1 MTYFFIQGSGF
12 RVQRGQCGAYKQGSV
27 VNVYGAMPKG
37 FLTAGFPR
45 IAAFPNGEGCDM
57 RYEDAAIPDTLP
69 SPRGEGAPKG
79 RIGH

>member
-1 MTYFFIQGSGF
+1 MRKHHDVFFYSGF

-45 IAAFPNGEGCDM
+45 IVSRPQWGRL

-69 SPRGEGAPKG
+69 SPRGEGAP
-79 RIGH
+79 

>member
-1 MTYFFIQGSGF
+1 MRKHHDVFFYSGF

-45 IAAFPNGEGCDM
+45 IAAFPNGEGCDTRM
-57 RYEDAAIPDTLP
+57 PLSPTHCLP
-69 SPRGEGAPKG
+69 LEGKVPRRGG
-79 RIGH
+79 

>member
-1 MTYFFIQGSGF
+1 MRKHHDAFFYSGF

-45 IAAFPNGEGCDM
+45 IVSLPQWGRL